1 MNNEELI
8 NEYENISIAYIKV
21 SREIVERQLKKE
33 MSYSENRKIIEITK
47 TTKSSIFHFGSLSE
61 LIVSK

>member
-21 SREIVERQLKKE
+21 SKEIVERQLKKE
-33 MSYSENRKIIEITK
+33 MSYFENKKIIEITNR
-47 TTKSSIFHFGSLSE
+47 TKSSIFHFGSLSE
-61 LIVSK
+61 VMAST